1 MGIEGAQLVAVP
13 TFTDERGQLTV
24 AEGCRQIPFAI
35 ARVYF
40 VHGVPPGRTRGGH
53 AHRRGQEV
61 LLAAAGSL
69 DVALDD
75 GRARRRFTL
84 DRPGVGLYVPPLL
97 WGRQERFAAGTVCLV
112 LASLPYDE
120 RDYCRDYAEFLRLAS
135 A

>member
-1 MGIEGAQLVAVP
+1 MGIGRATLIEMP
-13 TFTDERGQLTV
+13 TFTDERGHLTV

-40 VHGVPPGRTRGGH
+40 VHGVPPGRARGGH

-61 LLAAAGSL
+61 LLAVTGSL
-69 DVALDD
+69 EVELDD
-75 GRARRRFTL
+75 GRARRRVTL
-84 DRPGVGLYVPPLL
+84 DRPDVGLYVPPLV

-120 RDYCRDYAEFLRLAS
+120 RDYCRDYDEFLRLAS